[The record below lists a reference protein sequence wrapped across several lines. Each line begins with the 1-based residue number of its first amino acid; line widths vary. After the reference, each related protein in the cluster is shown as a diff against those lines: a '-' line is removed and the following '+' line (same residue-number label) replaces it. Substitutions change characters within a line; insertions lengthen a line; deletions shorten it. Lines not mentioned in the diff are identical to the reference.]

1 MVILNILIVEDEK
14 HLNDLLYDYI
24 KDSFKDASIIQAYDG
39 ISALNHTQEAT
50 FDLIL
55 LDVMLP
61 HMNGF
66 DVCKH
71 IREKSNVPIIMLS
84 ALSDEENQLKGYH
97 LGIDDYV
104 TKPYS
109 PKIVIQKITSVLSRY
124 THQTTT
130 QMTQYG
136 MISYNFDQ
144 FKVFVNDEPIKLNKK
159 EWELLTLFLSHIG
172 RVYTREELLNLVWG
186 YDYFGYERTVDTH
199 IKRLRQKL
207 GEASSYI
214 QTVYKSGYKFEK

>member
-1 MVILNILIVEDEK
+1 MKILIVEDEK
-14 HLNDLLYDYI
+14 HLNDLLFDYI
-24 KDSFKDASIIQAYDG
+24 SEAYPKADIDQVYDG
-39 ISALNHTQEAT
+39 LVALDHIHHTSY
-50 FDLIL
+50 DLLL

-66 DVCKH
+66 EICRKV
-71 IREKSNVPIIMLS
+71 RASFQMPIIMLS
-84 ALSDEENQLKGYH
+84 ALSDEENQLKGYN

-109 PKIVIQKITSVLSRY
+109 PKIVIKKIESVFSRY
-124 THQTTT
+124 ENHAPKQTST
-130 QMTQYG
+130 YG
-136 MISYNFDQ
+136 IITYNFEK
-144 FKVFVNDEPIKLNKK
+144 FEISVNQNPISLNKK
-159 EWELLTLFLSHIG
+159 EWELIQLFITHIG
-172 RVYTREELLNLVWG
+172 HVYTREELLNLVWG

-207 GEASSYI
+207 LDASSYI